1 MIKKL
6 IVSSTFMALAACS
19 SSSPEQDQDL
29 MITQNAQD
37 VVDCAILGVFN
48 ADNGDLNNQQY
59 RQSLND
65 RVIAMHGNAVKLT
78 QLTTAEPEM
87 LSAHVYL
94 CPQ

>member
-6 IVSSTFMALAACS
+6 IISSVFMALAACS
-19 SSSPEQDQDL
+19 NSSSEQQQGV

-37 VVDCAILGVFN
+37 VVDCEILGVFN
-48 ADNGDLNNQQY
+48 AASHSLSDQQY
-59 RQSLND
+59 KQSLND
-65 RVIAMHGNAVKLT
+65 RVMAMHGNAVKLT
-78 QLTTAEPEM
+78 DLTTAEPEM